1 MNTFVYR
8 KIHDDRTENRKRH
21 AGMRQDGSQWAV
33 RSEYICGSYA
43 RGGADCDDP
52 CHLSWY
58 SDSVV
63 LMNSMIRIL
72 KNMSMT
78 FYSTEPKT
86 HTHKRISSRIDR
98 MMEDT
103 YRRLVDRTRDYPVFT
118 MGKGRLEAM
127 EAFRKSGNGVL
138 LASDSAGEGI
148 DLAGDI
154 LAALPDMP
162 VTDQIGDVGSF
173 ILDHKGKSYF
183 RRAQGIGQGEELI

>member
-1 MNTFVYR
+1 
-8 KIHDDRTENRKRH
+8 
-21 AGMRQDGSQWAV
+21 
-33 RSEYICGSYA
+33 
-43 RGGADCDDP
+43 
-52 CHLSWY
+52 
-58 SDSVV
+58 
-63 LMNSMIRIL
+63 MNSMIRIL

-127 EAFRKSGNGVL
+127 EAFRKSGNG
-138 LASDSAGEGI
+138 AGEGI